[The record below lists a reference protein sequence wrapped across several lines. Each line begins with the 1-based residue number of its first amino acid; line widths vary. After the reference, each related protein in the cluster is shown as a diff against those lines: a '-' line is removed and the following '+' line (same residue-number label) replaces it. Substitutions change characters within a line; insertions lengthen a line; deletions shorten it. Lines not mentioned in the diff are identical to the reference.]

1 MTHISM
7 RPVVQLGV
15 GDAIAA
21 KHGIGPERVRFWR
34 YAAECPRQFFPVPA
48 HAVLKIFELNRTP
61 GSPWVKAYL
70 PNTHD
75 TMFLKISGEELAMNF
90 HLVASHPDAKSP
102 KGLGFSAQ
110 GSALLMSIE
119 ELRLKPYD
127 DQTSKEISKWCAGAT
142 IGYGH
147 LITQTQWHT
156 YARGITQPQARTLL
170 TQDLIP
176 FVGAVQAAIN
186 VDLTQNQFDALVLL
200 AFNIGADA
208 FKGSAVVTL
217 INDPDARTRYANL
230 EGAWKA
236 WNKSQGAVMKGL
248 ENRRNSEWNIYELG
262 IYRKW

>member
-1 MTHISM
+1 M
-7 RPVVQLGV
+7 RPVIQLAV
-15 GDAIAA
+15 GDDIAA
-21 KHGIGPERVRFWR
+21 RHGIGPERVRSWR

-48 HAVLKIFELNRTP
+48 HGVLKIFELDRTP

-90 HLVASHPDAKSP
+90 HLVAARADAKRP
-102 KGLGFSAQ
+102 KSLGFSAR
-110 GSALLMSIE
+110 GWELLTAIE
-119 ELRLKPYD
+119 LLRLKPYD
-127 DQTSKEISKWCAGAT
+127 DQTGKEVSKWTAGAT

-147 LITQTQWHT
+147 LITSAQWHT
-156 YARGITQPQARTLL
+156 YARGITPSQARTLL
-170 TQDLIP
+170 TQDLAP
-176 FVGAVQAAIN
+176 FVAAVQAAIS

-217 INDPDARTRYANL
+217 INDPHAKTRYANL
-230 EGAWKA
+230 EAAWKA